1 MRITPEISIDENE
14 IKEEFILG
22 SGPGGQ
28 NINKVS
34 TGVQLRFD
42 VACSPS
48 LPEDVRRRLIR
59 LAGKRITTSG
69 ELIIESKAYR
79 SQRRNRDEARLRLLE
94 LLKQASQKPKTR
106 MKTRPTRESRE
117 RRLSNKRLRG
127 DTKKMRRRLH
137 GPDLD

>member
-22 SGPGGQ
+22 FGPGGQ
-28 NINKVS
+28 NINKVA

-69 ELIIESKAYR
+69 ELIIVSKAYR
-79 SQRRNRDEARLRLLE
+79 SQRRNREEARLRLLE

-127 DTKKMRRRLH
+127 D
-137 GPDLD
+137 

>member
-28 NINKVS
+28 NINKVAS
-34 TGVQLRFD
+34 GVQLRFD
-42 VACSPS
+42 VAGSSS

-127 DTKKMRRRLH
+127 DTKKMRQRLH